1 MTAASETIQVLLK
14 AAKERRMDP
23 NSLNDDGLT
32 AIEVALEEPG
42 EDGYLIKAFLD
53 NGFSLPDRAVLYA
66 VVASSRN
73 ELNSSTLDM
82 VLALGARLEVLNEDG
97 LNALHFS
104 AQYGALAAA
113 KRILQVQGADS
124 LVRQRDNDGK
134 TPLHWSASTDHCK
147 ILELLI
153 SHGAELDVQDNDGV
167 SALGLAIERGSTE
180 CIVYL
185 LQNGAQIMLQQGPW
199 AGSSILIFAVSK
211 DPEDSK
217 SMLSFLLSGN
227 IDEDEPRKFSQFHV
241 PEVLDARDT
250 SNGDTVLHRA
260 AAAGDY
266 EGVFS
271 LLRAGASPSPRNLAE
286 RTPWEGARLR
296 LESFSAPVT
305 FKDILLR
312 QHLETVLSHMKLREN
327 GSETPLDL

>member
-1 MTAASETIQVLLK
+1 MTAASETIQILLK
-14 AAKERRMDP
+14 AAKEQGIDP
-23 NSLNDDGLT
+23 NALNDDGLT

-42 EDGYLIKAFLD
+42 EDSYLIKAFLD
-53 NGFSLPDRAVLYA
+53 NGFSLPDRAVLHA

-73 ELNSSTLDM
+73 ELNNSNLDITL
-82 VLALGARLEVLNEDG
+82 VLGAKLEILNEDG

-104 AQYGALAAA
+104 AQCGALAAA

-124 LVRQRDNDGK
+124 LGRQRDNDGK
-134 TPLHWSASTDHCK
+134 TPLHWSASTDYCK
-147 ILELLI
+147 VLELLI
-153 SHGAELDVQDNDGV
+153 SHGAELDVEDDDGV
-167 SALGLAIERGSTE
+167 SALGLAIDRGSTE
-180 CIVYL
+180 CIIYL
-185 LQNGAQIMLQQGPW
+185 LRKGAQIMLQQGPW
-199 AGSSILIFAVSK
+199 AGSSILIFAISK

-227 IDEDEPRKFSQFHV
+227 VDEDEPRKFPQFHV

-271 LLRAGASPSPRNLAE
+271 LLRAGASPSLRNLAGH
-286 RTPWEGARLR
+286 TPWEGARLR
-296 LESFSAPVT
+296 LESFPASVT

-312 QHLETVLSHMKLREN
+312 QRLETVLSHMKLHEN
-327 GSETPLDL
+327 RSEAPLDL